1 MASAELAFEKFQAA
15 LESTRG
21 TAITAPTHAFPWP
34 IAIDPERIRAKP
46 DDARGTIVRNHRVK
60 TTQTNATWSSEGAID
75 TDYLPFILQMV
86 AKGSI
91 TPTTPTSATS
101 ARLWTATPTIT
112 SDDIKSATLW
122 AGDPNLTTVR
132 RAAYAMVEEFTV
144 ESDAGG
150 EDGAAVYEAV
160 ESLDIPVRV
169 MRARARTPEN
179 ATDMSSSPTAPDLAS
194 FFKHG
199 EVLVF
204 PEHSHFLPMEAP
216 DLVARHILEL

>member
-1 MASAELAFEKFQAA
+1 MASAELAFEKFGVA

-21 TAITAPTHAFPWP
+21 TAIIAPTHAFPWP

-60 TTQTNATWSSEGAID
+60 ATQANAAWSSEGTID
-75 TDYLPFILQMV
+75 TDYLPLILQMT

-91 TPTTPTSATS
+91 TPTTPSGATS

-144 ESDAGG
+144 ESDAGS
-150 EDGAAVYEAV
+150 EDGAQG
-160 ESLDIPVRV
+160 SLSGFCHYPTNV
-169 MRARARTPEN
+169 
-179 ATDMSSSPTAPDLAS
+179 SSPTYAAA
-194 FFKHG
+194 
-199 EVLVF
+199 
-204 PEHSHFLPMEAP
+204 LPSS
-216 DLVARHILEL
+216 DILIPMSMQT